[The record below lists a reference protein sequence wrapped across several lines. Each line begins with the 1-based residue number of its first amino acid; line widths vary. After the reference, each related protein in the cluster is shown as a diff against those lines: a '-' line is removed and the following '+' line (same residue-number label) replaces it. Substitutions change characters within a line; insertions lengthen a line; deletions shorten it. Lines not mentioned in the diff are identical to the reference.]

1 MKSSSTIRMMLSGNK
16 ITVPNYQR
24 AYSWDTPQIGK
35 NRKTQT
41 DIFISDLEQHQKSST
56 NSPYYFGHFLYEEKN
71 SVEYKVIDG
80 QQRLTTII
88 IFLSALFFRLKV
100 IRNLTEEEEII
111 YEDII
116 KRRSNV
122 IFSTVEYDNMLF
134 KDYVID
140 QNKIDKIGLETVSAH
155 RIVDAFIFFS
165 SHLILKDEAYL
176 TSLLNIISNATC
188 TTHCVI
194 NESEAIQM
202 FLFQNNRGKKPTNLE
217 LVKAQF
223 MFQIHLNA
231 IDNDE
236 KESLLIEIKYRFE
249 RIYKSIS
256 SIEYNIDED
265 DVLNYT
271 LQIYFN
277 SLGEVRVLDKINEN
291 LKTENCLYFIKE
303 FTRELSSSFEKLTIF
318 FTQDEKKYFDIHS
331 LQTLGG
337 ISIAIPFI
345 IKAYN
350 FEIDKTEFNKLCNSL
365 ESLILRHRLIGT
377 KAIITSRIN
386 DTYQQFTID
395 NSTIQPIIDRIN
407 LLKNTDNDWWG
418 YWNNLALE
426 RSIQGYINPSI
437 GKFLLWKYEILLRNN
452 QNKDGYFPMRFDTIK
467 DPELEHIAPQ
477 TATKGEPSSTG
488 YCEYDE
494 DFKNQYL
501 ECLGNYLLISKP
513 HNCSISNKPFKVK
526 CTSYLTLVQ
535 HAEISQIHENNPI
548 WTKDLIKE
556 RKNKIVKFILE
567 TL

>member
-1 MKSSSTIRMMLSGNK
+1 M
-16 ITVPNYQR
+16 
-24 AYSWDTPQIGK
+24 
-35 NRKTQT
+35 
-41 DIFISDLEQHQKSST
+41 
-56 NSPYYFGHFLYEEKN
+56 
-71 SVEYKVIDG
+71 
-80 QQRLTTII
+80 
-88 IFLSALFFRLKV
+88 
-100 IRNLTEEEEII
+100 
-111 YEDII
+111 
-116 KRRSNV
+116 
-122 IFSTVEYDNMLF
+122 
-134 KDYVID
+134 
-140 QNKIDKIGLETVSAH
+140 
-155 RIVDAFIFFS
+155 
-165 SHLILKDEAYL
+165 
-176 TSLLNIISNATC
+176 
-188 TTHCVI
+188 
-194 NESEAIQM
+194 
-202 FLFQNNRGKKPTNLE
+202 
-217 LVKAQF
+217 
-223 MFQIHLNA
+223 
-231 IDNDE
+231 
-236 KESLLIEIKYRFE
+236 IEIKYRFE